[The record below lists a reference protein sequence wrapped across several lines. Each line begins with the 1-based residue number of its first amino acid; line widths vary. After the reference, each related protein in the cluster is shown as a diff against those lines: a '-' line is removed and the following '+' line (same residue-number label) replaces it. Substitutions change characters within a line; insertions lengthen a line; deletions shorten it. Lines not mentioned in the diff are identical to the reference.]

1 VKTSPKRSNSVLENK
16 RFRLV
21 FAKTGSIISG
31 TGMGS
36 ETVIK
41 SQKFS
46 QTKYGIKLVFDFLH
60 LTFVSFN
67 YELCAMQTYHT
78 YAARV
83 FVFELCLLK

>member
-1 VKTSPKRSNSVLENK
+1 
-16 RFRLV
+16 
-21 FAKTGSIISG
+21 
-31 TGMGS
+31 MGS

-83 FVFELCLLK
+83 FVFELCLQKLKNSRKFCQKTEKTYRRVAEIFANLKVFYI